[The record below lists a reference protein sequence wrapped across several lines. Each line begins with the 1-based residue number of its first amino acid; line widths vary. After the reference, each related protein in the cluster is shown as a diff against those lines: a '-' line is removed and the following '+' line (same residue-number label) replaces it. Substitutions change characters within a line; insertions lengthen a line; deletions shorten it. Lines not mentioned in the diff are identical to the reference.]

1 MDAAK
6 SALSR
11 KELTHER
18 IVETAGRALRRSGF
32 EGVGVAEVMKEAG
45 LTHGG
50 FYAHFA
56 SRDALLIEALERAG
70 ADGTTRIAHAIT
82 RLLAKGLSPF
92 AALVTSYLSESHLNS
107 TELGCPVAALCA
119 DMPRQ
124 SDDVRQAAAQRVQN
138 MIAWVAQAL
147 PEGTDPALAASITST
162 MVGALQLARAAGDG
176 PHGKAILT
184 STRQHLLAQFD
195 GQCSDSTHSS

>member
-6 SALSR
+6 PAPTR

-18 IVETAGRALRRSGF
+18 IVDTAARALRRAGF
-32 EGVGVAEVMKEAG
+32 DGVGVADVMKEAG

-70 ADGTTRIAHAIT
+70 MDGTTRIAHAIT
-82 RLLAKGLSPF
+82 RLQAKGMSPF
-92 AALVTSYLSESHLNS
+92 AALVTSYLSDHHLAGA
-107 TELGCPVAALCA
+107 ELGCPVAALCA

-124 SDDVRQAAAQRVQN
+124 SEDVRQASAQRVQN
-138 MIAWVAQAL
+138 MIRWVAQAL
-147 PEGTDPALAASITST
+147 PEDTDPALAASVTST
-162 MVGALQLARAAGDG
+162 LVGALQLARAAGDEQA
-176 PHGKAILT
+176 GKAILAA
-184 STRQHLLAQFD
+184 TRQHLLSQFD
-195 GQCSDSTHSS
+195 RPRTTTPH

>member
-1 MDAAK
+1 MDDAK
-6 SALSR
+6 PSLGR

-18 IVETAGRALRRSGF
+18 IVDTAARALRRGGF

-56 SRDALLIEALERAG
+56 SRDALLIEALQRAG
-70 ADGTTRIAHAIT
+70 TDGTTRIAHAIT
-82 RLLAKGLSPF
+82 RLQAKGMSAF
-92 AALVTSYLSESHLNS
+92 AALVTSYLSDAHLGG

-124 SDDVRQAAAQRVQN
+124 SEDVRQASAQRVQN
-138 MIAWVAQAL
+138 MIGWVAQAL
-147 PEGTDPALAASITST
+147 PAGTDQALAASVTST
-162 MVGALQLARAAGDG
+162 LVGALQLARAAGDG
-176 PHGKAILT
+176 QQGKAILA
-184 STRQHLLAQFD
+184 STRQHLLSQFD
-195 GQCSDSTHSS
+195 GLPPDSPH

>member
-6 SALSR
+6 PPLSR

-18 IVETAGRALRRSGF
+18 IVDTAARALRRGGF
-32 EGVGVAEVMKEAG
+32 DGVGVADVMKEAG

-56 SRDALLIEALERAG
+56 SRDALLIEALQRAG
-70 ADGTTRIAHAIT
+70 QDGTTRIAHAIT
-82 RLLAKGLSPF
+82 RLQAKGLSPF
-92 AALVTSYLSESHLNS
+92 AALVNSYLSDHHLGG

-124 SDDVRQAAAQRVQN
+124 SEAVRQASAQRVQN
-138 MIAWVAQAL
+138 MIRWVAHAL
-147 PEGTDPALAASITST
+147 PDGTDPALAASVTST
-162 MVGALQLARAAGDG
+162 LVGALQMARAAGDEQA
-176 PHGKAILT
+176 GKAILT
-184 STRQHLLAQFD
+184 ATRQHLLLQFD
-195 GQCSDSTHSS
+195 GPKVDVPR